1 MKVGL
6 RIYFLPAKMSL
17 STIDNVDN
25 DEDVSCIVNAL
36 REAYLE
42 DMSPDSSDNE
52 GELPIN
58 RSDSSMSYEAD
69 EPVNRH
75 LYFDDDGEEISRDEW
90 RSARWALPLRGTA
103 AVFRHPRAVL
113 QYLRFVDAL
122 NEAAGESE
130 QLNILFSAEDAQYI
144 LEHPSVVRPPHDFW
158 GEINELK
165 FRLREH
171 LYL

>member
-1 MKVGL
+1 
-6 RIYFLPAKMSL
+6 MSV
-17 STIDNVDN
+17 STIDNDDN
-25 DEDVSCIVNAL
+25 DEDVSHIVNAL

-52 GELPIN
+52 GELTIN
-58 RSDSSMSYEAD
+58 RSESSMSYEAD

-75 LYFDDDGEEISRDEW
+75 FYFDEDGDEISRDEW
-90 RSARWALPLRGTA
+90 LSARWALPLRGTT
-103 AVFRHPRAVL
+103 AVFRHPRVVL

-122 NEAAGESE
+122 NEAADESE

-144 LEHPSVVRPPHDFW
+144 LEHPSVVRPPRDFW
-158 GEINELK
+158 GEVNELK

-171 LYL
+171 HR

>member
-1 MKVGL
+1 
-6 RIYFLPAKMSL
+6 MSL
-17 STIDNVDN
+17 STIDN
-25 DEDVSCIVNAL
+25 DEDVSFIVNAL

-58 RSDSSMSYEAD
+58 RSDSSMSYETD

-75 LYFDDDGEEISRDEW
+75 VYFDEDGEEISRDDW
-90 RSARWALPLRGTA
+90 LSARWALPLRGTT

>member
-1 MKVGL
+1 
-6 RIYFLPAKMSL
+6 MSV
-17 STIDNVDN
+17 STIDNDH
-25 DEDVSCIVNAL
+25 DVSFIVHTL

-42 DMSPDSSDNE
+42 DMTPDSSDNE

-58 RSDSSMSYEAD
+58 RSDSSMSYETD

-75 LYFDDDGEEISRDEW
+75 FYFDEDGEEISRDEW
-90 RSARWALPLRGTA
+90 LCGQWALPLRGTA
-103 AVFRHPRAVL
+103 AVFRHPRVVL

-122 NEAAGESE
+122 NEAAHESE

-144 LEHPSVVRPPHDFW
+144 LEHPSVVRPPRDFW
-158 GEINELK
+158 GEVNELK

-171 LYL
+171 LY

>member
-1 MKVGL
+1 M

-17 STIDNVDN
+17 STIDNDP
-25 DEDVSCIVNAL
+25 DVSCIVNAL

-58 RSDSSMSYEAD
+58 RSDSSMSYDTD

-75 LYFDDDGEEISRDEW
+75 LYFDEDGEEISRDDW
-90 RSARWALPLRGTA
+90 LCGQWALPLRGTA
-103 AVFRHPRAVL
+103 AVFRHPRVVL

-130 QLNILFSAEDAQYI
+130 QLNILFSVEDAQYI
-144 LEHPSVVRPPHDFW
+144 LEHPSVLRPPHDFW

-171 LYL
+171 LYM

>member
-1 MKVGL
+1 M

-17 STIDNVDN
+17 STIDNDP
-25 DEDVSCIVNAL
+25 DVSCIVNAL

-58 RSDSSMSYEAD
+58 RSDSSMSYETD

-75 LYFDDDGEEISRDEW
+75 LYFDEDGEEISRDEW

-171 LYL
+171 LY